1 MRSSNVLKRL
11 GRSMPKC
18 SQELPLGGE
27 FQAILISSSLFIFSA
42 FQTAYEDYIV
52 EGKENKFK
60 KEM

>member
-1 MRSSNVLKRL
+1 
-11 GRSMPKC
+11 MPKC